1 MDRTRRQISG
11 AGKVVLAAAI
21 VVVLAVIAAVVIQ
34 AIANQTGGETTAAAT
49 SETWQNTDPN
59 TNGIVKIDIAEVPNG
74 LTIHPWG
81 ACLPTPCDWGS
92 QMVNVS
98 PGAST
103 WDVHWSTSF
112 AERDQHYT
120 RVTDRRLNVTTHTH
134 FTDNSGRA
142 DYDFTDNFALT

>member
-11 AGKVVLAAAI
+11 AGKVVMAAAV
-21 VVVLAVIAAVVIQ
+21 VVVLPIIAAVVIQ
-34 AIANQTGGETTAAAT
+34 AIANRTGSETTAAAT

-59 TNGIVKIDIAEVPNG
+59 PRLMVKIDIAEVPGG

-103 WDVHWSTSF
+103 WDVHWSMSF
-112 AERDQHYT
+112 SERDQHYT
-120 RVTDRRLNVTTHTH
+120 RVTDRSLNVTTHTH

-142 DYDFTDNFALT
+142 DYDSNENFVLT